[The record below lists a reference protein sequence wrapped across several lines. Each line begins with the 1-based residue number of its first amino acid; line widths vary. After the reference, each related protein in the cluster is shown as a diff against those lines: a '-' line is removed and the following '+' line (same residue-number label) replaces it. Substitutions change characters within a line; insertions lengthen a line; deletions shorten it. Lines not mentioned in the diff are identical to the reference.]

1 MDYHYGYAIYTD
13 TNFKWLKTLLFVV
26 VMLVFYL
33 YLYLHINVNT
43 SIEDSQKLKHESFS
57 MYKFSILQL
66 SYL

>member
-43 SIEDSQKLKHESFS
+43 LIEDWQSKAQTWIFF
-57 MYKFSILQL
+57 YV
-66 SYL
+66 